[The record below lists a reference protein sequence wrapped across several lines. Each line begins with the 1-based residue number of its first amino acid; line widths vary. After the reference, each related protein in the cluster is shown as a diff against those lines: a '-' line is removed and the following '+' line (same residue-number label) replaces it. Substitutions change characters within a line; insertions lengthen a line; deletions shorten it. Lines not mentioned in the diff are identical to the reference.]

1 MHLLDSVRTT
11 MICVPFVNE
20 IGAAIAAEYFTEAT
34 SLGQGKAFVLVTAG
48 PGLTNTITAM
58 ASAWA
63 ESREL
68 LVVGGQ
74 VKSSDLSLGQV
85 RQRGIQ
91 EVDGIAA
98 ATPFTKACLQ
108 IKVPITR
115 ETVIKTIRSGAQDR
129 KGPVFLEVT
138 LDAQGAPSLPDVA
151 TQIIPA
157 VNHAFEP
164 AKELVEQVSLL
175 LRDSSRPI
183 ILIGAGVSR
192 EGALRLEGKLTGLA
206 VPVMLTWNAAD
217 RYSEEF
223 EFNFGRPNIW
233 GQRYSNVLLQQSD
246 LLIAV
251 GTRLGIQQTGFSWE
265 EFVPGGKVV
274 QVDIDSSELM
284 KSHPHKDLCIEGDG
298 ELFLAQLL
306 DLMVAPLGVEP
317 WLNFCRE
324 VKQILPT
331 SEVVNE
337 PSESFINPFELMLE
351 VSTSAKEGDI
361 VIPSSSGASFT
372 VAMQTFQIKVRQKM
386 ITNKGLAS
394 MGYGL
399 SGSIGASL
407 RGQGATT
414 WLFEGDGGF
423 AQNLQELGTVR
434 AQNLNLKM
442 LIMANNGYAS
452 IRMTQRNYFNG
463 SWIGCDSE
471 TGLGLPNLEV
481 LASAYSID
489 FLRLSTDREERLMQL
504 HNLKSKA
511 GPVLVEVPIDPEQ
524 TYYPKISSRTLPNGS
539 MKSNPLH
546 IMEPELPVHV
556 KELVFRYLESG
567 EVLDE

>member
-1 MHLLDSVRTT
+1 
-11 MICVPFVNE
+11 
-20 IGAAIAAEYFTEAT
+20 
-34 SLGQGKAFVLVTAG
+34 
-48 PGLTNTITAM
+48 
-58 ASAWA
+58 
-63 ESREL
+63 
-68 LVVGGQ
+68 
-74 VKSSDLSLGQV
+74 
-85 RQRGIQ
+85 
-91 EVDGIAA
+91 
-98 ATPFTKACLQ
+98 
-108 IKVPITR
+108 
-115 ETVIKTIRSGAQDR
+115 
-129 KGPVFLEVT
+129 
-138 LDAQGAPSLPDVA
+138 
-151 TQIIPA
+151 
-157 VNHAFEP
+157 
-164 AKELVEQVSLL
+164 
-175 LRDSSRPI
+175 
-183 ILIGAGVSR
+183 
-192 EGALRLEGKLTGLA
+192 
-206 VPVMLTWNAAD
+206 
-217 RYSEEF
+217 
-223 EFNFGRPNIW
+223 
-233 GQRYSNVLLQQSD
+233 
-246 LLIAV
+246 
-251 GTRLGIQQTGFSWE
+251 
-265 EFVPGGKVV
+265 
-274 QVDIDSSELM
+274 
-284 KSHPHKDLCIEGDG
+284 
-298 ELFLAQLL
+298 
-306 DLMVAPLGVEP
+306 
-317 WLNFCRE
+317 
-324 VKQILPT
+324 VKQVLPT

-337 PSESFINPFELMLE
+337 PRESFINPFELMLE